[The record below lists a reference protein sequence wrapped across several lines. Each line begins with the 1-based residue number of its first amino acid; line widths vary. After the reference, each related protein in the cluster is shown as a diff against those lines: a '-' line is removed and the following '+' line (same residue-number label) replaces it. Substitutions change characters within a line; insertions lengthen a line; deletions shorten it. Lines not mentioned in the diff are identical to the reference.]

1 MTREIK
7 KNKKKTFRLSTRI
20 ENTFY
25 APVLFLPRERLSRPV
40 PILGRPAWP
49 VCGIVEKHSVA
60 ALKFQLNNY
69 AWRRALKRQNERA
82 LLTIKN
88 KKGAA
93 TERKGRK
100 EQQGSGRKRRNMSA
114 VNNTLREIILRERPL
129 TVTNNGSL
137 FLSLSSSLLP
147 SFLLSLHTLC
157 PRLHP
162 FVAPCMAYSP
172 YPVSIHTRFC
182 ESFTF
187 PMHFSATLHVHEL
200 EMRKRSWSIPAFESM
215 NVPEKKN
222 QAVVIGTIT
231 RLNWYDHLLRIY
243 HDANALC
250 ASPIFF
256 YIDGRKRS

>member
-1 MTREIK
+1 MANRKYALCSCLIFIPV
-7 KNKKKTFRLSTRI
+7 KNRRVRYRFWDI
-20 ENTFY
+20 
-25 APVLFLPRERLSRPV
+25 PRSRSAESWRS
-40 PILGRPAWP
+40 I
-49 VCGIVEKHSVA
+49 A

-137 FLSLSSSLLP
+137 SLFSSLLP
-147 SFLLSLHTLC
+147 ALLLSLHTLC

-162 FVAPCMAYSP
+162 FVAPCVAYTPPNPPSP
-172 YPVSIHTRFC
+172 FTPRFC

-187 PMHFSATLHVHEL
+187 PMHFSTTLHVHAL
-200 EMRKRSWSIPAFESM
+200 EMRKRSWSIPALESM
-215 NVPEKKN
+215 DVPEKKN
-222 QAVVIGTIT
+222 QAVVIGTVS
-231 RLNWYDHLLRIY
+231 RLNWYGHLLRIY
-243 HDANALC
+243 HDTNALC
-250 ASPIFF
+250 TSLRIPLHRWMKMQQLNYFSSINVIKQF
-256 YIDGRKRS
+256 

>member
-1 MTREIK
+1 MRTE
-7 KNKKKTFRLSTRI
+7 S
-20 ENTFY
+20 TFY
-25 APVLFLPRERLSRPV
+25 ASVLFLPREESPG
-40 PILGRPAWP
+40 PIPIPGRPAWL
-49 VCGIVEKHSVA
+49 VCGVVEKRSIA

-137 FLSLSSSLLP
+137 SLFLSP
-147 SFLLSLHTLC
+147 SFSSPL
-157 PRLHP
+157 P
-162 FVAPCMAYSP
+162 AYSLP
-172 YPVSIHTRFC
+172 APSPLCCPLCGIHPLPLLHSHPGFC

-187 PMHFSATLHVHEL
+187 PMHFSATLHVHAL
-200 EMRKRSWSIPAFESM
+200 EMRKRSWSIPALESM
-215 NVPEKKN
+215 DVPEKKN
-222 QAVVIGTIT
+222 QAVVIGTVS
-231 RLNWYDHLLRIY
+231 RLNWYGHLLRIY
-243 HDANALC
+243 HDTNALC
-250 ASPIFF
+250 ASLHILL
-256 YIDGRKRS
+256 YRWTKM